1 VFWVE
6 SLDLQEDK
14 FLANTLLLAAAVL
27 EETEKIQLIT
37 VAVAVAEEFC
47 LET

>member
-1 VFWVE
+1 VE

-14 FLANTLLLAAAVL
+14 FLANTLLLAVAVL
-27 EETEKIQLIT
+27 EEMGKMRLIT
-37 VAVAVAEEFC
+37 VVVEVAEEFC

>member
-14 FLANTLLLAAAVL
+14 SLANTLLLAAAVL
-27 EETEKIQLIT
+27 AVT
-37 VAVAVAEEFC
+37 VGILQTTAAAAVEVEFY